1 MGFPAKSRLRMRE
14 IVMTVQ
20 EITQNAIILH
30 RKQQTAASRKIKMEI
45 KWKSEPE
52 VVLAAI
58 LDSASAK

>member
-1 MGFPAKSRLRMRE
+1 MRE